1 LAVLP
6 FTSMNDQ
13 DQAYF
18 ADGIVDE
25 IILALSRMRWLFVIA
40 RNSSFTYKDRA
51 VDVRQVGRELG
62 VRYLIEGSIR
72 KSSNRLRIAAQ
83 LIDAESRT
91 TLAALRCDGVLGE
104 IFELQD
110 KITSEIITVI
120 APKLEAAEISRANR
134 KRTENLDAYDLY
146 LRGLENYYRWTQ
158 AAHGEALSFFYK
170 AIALDPGFASAYGMA
185 ARCYTSRKTNGWI
198 IDREFEISEAR
209 RLSRQA
215 AMLGAD
221 DAVALSSAGF
231 TNANVLGDVA
241 PGKELVE
248 RSLKLNP
255 NLAVAWYY
263 AGWIEVWLD
272 NAAGALE
279 RFGNAARHSPLDPL
293 MFNFNAGIS
302 SAYFV
307 AGSLDHARVY
317 AIKAIEER
325 PDFAHAL
332 RVAAASCA
340 LSGRPDE
347 ASRHIATLRRVDG
360 DLRISNVKER
370 VTFHPNTL
378 IKLLEGLRLAG
389 LQE

>member
-158 AAHGEALSFFYK
+158 AAVCTE
-170 AIALDPGFASAYGMA
+170 
-185 ARCYTSRKTNGWI
+185 
-198 IDREFEISEAR
+198 
-209 RLSRQA
+209 
-215 AMLGAD
+215 
-221 DAVALSSAGF
+221 
-231 TNANVLGDVA
+231 
-241 PGKELVE
+241 
-248 RSLKLNP
+248 NP
-255 NLAVAWYY
+255 
-263 AGWIEVWLD
+263 I
-272 NAAGALE
+272 
-279 RFGNAARHSPLDPL
+279 
-293 MFNFNAGIS
+293 
-302 SAYFV
+302 
-307 AGSLDHARVY
+307 
-317 AIKAIEER
+317 
-325 PDFAHAL
+325 
-332 RVAAASCA
+332 
-340 LSGRPDE
+340 
-347 ASRHIATLRRVDG
+347 RVD
-360 DLRISNVKER
+360 DVKKS
-370 VTFHPNTL
+370 P
-378 IKLLEGLRLAG
+378 KLAE
-389 LQE
+389 